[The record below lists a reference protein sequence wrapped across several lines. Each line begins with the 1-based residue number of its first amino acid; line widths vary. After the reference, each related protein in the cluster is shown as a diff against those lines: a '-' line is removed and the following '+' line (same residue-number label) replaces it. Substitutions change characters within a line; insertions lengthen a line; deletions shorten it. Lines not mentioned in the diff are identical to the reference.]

1 MLRHRHTIAG
11 ILGGFALAL
20 LAAVTVLGYAGQV
33 AATVSAS
40 GPSGP
45 QTCGLPLTISAV
57 VQETGGALI
66 SGQPVTWSFSGGNV
80 TGDKILTATSTTNAN
95 GVATTRIELACSAHS
110 VTVAA
115 VADAV
120 TGTVVVQSSGK
131 GLPRTDT
138 APSSSFLAIA
148 LAALAV
154 LVGSG
159 AILRRMAMGR
169 R

>member
-1 MLRHRHTIAG
+1 MHRHLRTIAA
-11 ILGGFALAL
+11 IFGGSALAL
-20 LAAVTVLGYAGQV
+20 IATVSVLGYAGQV
-33 AATVSAS
+33 AATVSVSA
-40 GPSGP
+40 PSGP
-45 QTCGLPLTISAV
+45 QTCGLPLTISATI
-57 VQETGGALI
+57 QETGGALI
-66 SGQPVTWSFSGGNV
+66 SGQPVAWSFSAGAIA
-80 TGDKILTATSTTNAN
+80 GDKILTANSTTNAS
-95 GVATTRIELACSAHS
+95 GVASTQIQLACSAHS

-115 VADAV
+115 VADDV

-138 APSSSFLAIA
+138 APTTSFLAIA

-159 AILRRMAMGR
+159 AILRRMALGR

>member
-1 MLRHRHTIAG
+1 MRHHLHTIAA
-11 ILGGFALAL
+11 ILGGTALAL
-20 LAAVTVLGYAGQV
+20 VATVSVFGYAGQI
-33 AATVSAS
+33 AATVAMSA
-40 GPSGP
+40 PSGP
-45 QTCGLPLTISAV
+45 QTCGLPLTISAT

-66 SGQPVTWSFSGGNV
+66 SGQPVAWSFSAGNV
-80 TGDKILTATSTTNAN
+80 AGDKILTANSTTNAN

-115 VADAV
+115 VADEI

-138 APSSSFLAIA
+138 APTSSFLAIA

-159 AILRRMAMGR
+159 AILRRMSLGR

>member
-1 MLRHRHTIAG
+1 M
-11 ILGGFALAL
+11 
-20 LAAVTVLGYAGQV
+20 
-33 AATVSAS
+33 
-40 GPSGP
+40 
-45 QTCGLPLTISAV
+45 
-57 VQETGGALI
+57 
-66 SGQPVTWSFSGGNV
+66 
-80 TGDKILTATSTTNAN
+80 
-95 GVATTRIELACSAHS
+95 
-110 VTVAA
+110 TVAA